1 VDTLYLDTN
10 HVSHLARHPDAADS
24 RAVLAVL
31 SAGRYKLGLSIF
43 HLQELSAPTFSSR
56 SQVGALLD
64 RLPIAWAPT
73 PDVLFKLEAR
83 WAVERALSDVV
94 VDHHVFT
101 TSFERALGA
110 PPEANI
116 LISEMLEAFAEHAH
130 LRDHLHEA
138 AREGATADA
147 AWKRN
152 AAVVRAPDEPVLS
165 LIHDALTNRPPSG
178 IVLQRPYPAAD
189 VLRRIG
195 GVAALPAYQVSLGL
209 ARTRLNDESFEME
222 SNDVVDEWH
231 ACYAPY
237 CAAMALDTRT
247 TARLRS
253 ARLPC
258 VSRVTHRLADIP
270 AILRE
275 NHLQ

>member
-1 VDTLYLDTN
+1 M
-10 HVSHLARHPDAADS
+10 R
-24 RAVLAVL
+24 
-31 SAGRYKLGLSIF
+31 
-43 HLQELSAPTFSSR
+43 
-56 SQVGALLD
+56 
-64 RLPIAWAPT
+64 
-73 PDVLFKLEAR
+73 
-83 WAVERALSDVV
+83 
-94 VDHHVFT
+94 
-101 TSFERALGA
+101 
-110 PPEANI
+110 PEANI

-138 AREGATADA
+138 ARDGATADA

-165 LIHDALTNRPPSG
+165 LIHDALTNRTPSG
-178 IVLQRPYPAAD
+178 IVLPRPYPAAD

-195 GVAALPAYQVSLGL
+195 GVAGLLAYQVSLGL
-209 ARTRLNDESFEME
+209 ARTRLNDESFDMA

-231 ACYAPY
+231 ASYAPY
-237 CAAMALDTRT
+237 CAAMALDMRT

-253 ARLPC
+253 TRFPC

-275 NHLQ
+275 HDPQY